1 MRKHGICFLHLIV
14 YDSATFHS
22 GRHDVS
28 EASFEALVEVA
39 PQSQLNG
46 LFDVDLKTLSS
57 AALARL
63 VEEVRHDD
71 PLVGKAYDRTHNRHN
86 R

>member
-1 MRKHGICFLHLIV
+1 M
-14 YDSATFHS
+14 
-22 GRHDVS
+22 S
-28 EASFEALVEVA
+28 EASFAALVEAA
-39 PQSQLNG
+39 PQPVFNG
-46 LFDVDLKTLSS
+46 LFDVDVKTLSS

>member
-1 MRKHGICFLHLIV
+1 
-14 YDSATFHS
+14 
-22 GRHDVS
+22 VS
-28 EASFEALVEVA
+28 ETSFEALVEAA
-39 PQSQLNG
+39 PRFDFNG
-46 LFDVDLKTLSS
+46 LFDVDVKSLSS

>member
-1 MRKHGICFLHLIV
+1 M
-14 YDSATFHS
+14 
-22 GRHDVS
+22 S
-28 EASFEALVEVA
+28 EASFETLAEAA
-39 PQSQLNG
+39 PQSDFNA

-71 PLVGKAYDRTHNRHN
+71 PLVGKTYDRTHNRHN

>member
-1 MRKHGICFLHLIV
+1 M
-14 YDSATFHS
+14 
-22 GRHDVS
+22 S
-28 EASFEALVEVA
+28 EASFEDVMAAA
-39 PQSQLNG
+39 PRADFEN
-46 LFDVDLKTLSS
+46 LFDVDLKSLSS

-71 PLVGKAYDRTHNRHN
+71 PLVGRAYDRTHNRHN

>member
-1 MRKHGICFLHLIV
+1 MF
-14 YDSATFHS
+14 
-22 GRHDVS
+22 
-28 EASFEALVEVA
+28 EASFEAPTKVA
-39 PQSQLNG
+39 PQQNFNG
-46 LFDVDLKTLSS
+46 LFDVDVKSLSS

-71 PLVGKAYDRTHNRHN
+71 LQVGKAYDRTHNKHN

>member
-1 MRKHGICFLHLIV
+1 M
-14 YDSATFHS
+14 
-22 GRHDVS
+22 S
-28 EASFEALVEVA
+28 EASFETLVEAA
-39 PQSQLNG
+39 PQSDFNG
-46 LFDVDLKTLSS
+46 LFDVDVKTLSS

-71 PLVGKAYDRTHNRHN
+71 PLVGKAYDRAHNRHN

>member
-1 MRKHGICFLHLIV
+1 MFLN
-14 YDSATFHS
+14 
-22 GRHDVS
+22 GRHNVS
-28 EASFEALVEVA
+28 VASSETLVEA
-39 PQSQLNG
+39 PPQSDLIE
-46 LFDVDLKTLSS
+46 LFDVDVNTLSS

-71 PLVGKAYDRTHNRHN
+71 PLVGNAYDRVHNRHN

>member
-1 MRKHGICFLHLIV
+1 MI
-14 YDSATFHS
+14 
-22 GRHDVS
+22 
-28 EASFEALVEVA
+28 EASFEALAEA
-39 PQSQLNG
+39 TPKSEFNAF
-46 LFDVDLKTLSS
+46 FDVDLKTLSS

-63 VEEVRHDD
+63 VEEVRHDE

>member
-1 MRKHGICFLHLIV
+1 VF
-14 YDSATFHS
+14 
-22 GRHDVS
+22 
-28 EASFEALVEVA
+28 EASFEALAEVA
-39 PQSQLNG
+39 PQSEFNG
-46 LFDVDLKTLSS
+46 LFDVDVKTLSS

-71 PLVGKAYDRTHNRHN
+71 PLVGRAYDRTHNRHN

>member
-1 MRKHGICFLHLIV
+1 M
-14 YDSATFHS
+14 
-22 GRHDVS
+22 S
-28 EASFEALVEVA
+28 EASFEALAEIA
-39 PQSQLNG
+39 PRSDLNA
-46 LFDVDLKTLSS
+46 LFDVDVKTLSS

-71 PLVGKAYDRTHNRHN
+71 PLVGRAYDRTHNRHN

>member
-1 MRKHGICFLHLIV
+1 M
-14 YDSATFHS
+14 
-22 GRHDVS
+22 S
-28 EASFEALVEVA
+28 EASFDALVEA
-39 PQSQLNG
+39 SPQSDFSVLC
-46 LFDVDLKTLSS
+46 DVDVKSLSS

-71 PLVGKAYDRTHNRHN
+71 PLVGRAYDRTHNRHN

>member
-1 MRKHGICFLHLIV
+1 M
-14 YDSATFHS
+14 
-22 GRHDVS
+22 S
-28 EASFEALVEVA
+28 EASFEALAEVA
-39 PQSQLNG
+39 PQSEFNDL
-46 LFDVDLKTLSS
+46 LDVNVKALSS

-71 PLVGKAYDRTHNRHN
+71 PLVGRAYDRTHNRHN

>member
-1 MRKHGICFLHLIV
+1 M
-14 YDSATFHS
+14 
-22 GRHDVS
+22 S
-28 EASFEALVEVA
+28 EASFEALAEVT
-39 PQSQLNG
+39 PQAELNA
-46 LFDVDLKTLSS
+46 LFDVDVKTLSS

-71 PLVGKAYDRTHNRHN
+71 PLAGRAYDRTHNRHN

>member
-1 MRKHGICFLHLIV
+1 M
-14 YDSATFHS
+14 
-22 GRHDVS
+22 S
-28 EASFEALVEVA
+28 EASFEALAKVA
-39 PQSQLNG
+39 PQSELNG
-46 LFDVDLKTLSS
+46 LFDVDVRTLSS

-71 PLVGKAYDRTHNRHN
+71 PVVGKTYDRTHNRHN

>member
-1 MRKHGICFLHLIV
+1 M
-14 YDSATFHS
+14 
-22 GRHDVS
+22 S
-28 EASFEALVEVA
+28 EASFEAQAEAV
-39 PQSQLNG
+39 PQSESNG
-46 LFDVDLKTLSS
+46 LFDVDVRALSS

-63 VEEVRHDD
+63 VEEVRYDD

>member
-1 MRKHGICFLHLIV
+1 M
-14 YDSATFHS
+14 Y
-22 GRHDVS
+22 
-28 EASFEALVEVA
+28 EASFEALAAVA
-39 PQSQLNG
+39 PQSEFSG
-46 LFDVDLKTLSS
+46 LFDVDVKTLSS

-71 PLVGKAYDRTHNRHN
+71 PMVGRAYDRTHNRHN

>member
-1 MRKHGICFLHLIV
+1 M
-14 YDSATFHS
+14 
-22 GRHDVS
+22 S
-28 EASFEALVEVA
+28 EASFEALAEVA
-39 PQSQLNG
+39 PQSEFNG
-46 LFDVDLKTLSS
+46 LIDVDVKNLSS

-71 PLVGKAYDRTHNRHN
+71 PMVGRAYDRTHNRHN

>member
-1 MRKHGICFLHLIV
+1 MSKEFFDLEANTETSV
-14 YDSATFHS
+14 FHS
-22 GRHDVS
+22 NLANMDVP
-28 EASFEALVEVA
+28 A
-39 PQSQLNG
+39 
-46 LFDVDLKTLSS
+46 LSS

-71 PLVGKAYDRTHNRHN
+71 PIVGKAYDRTHNRHN

>member
-1 MRKHGICFLHLIV
+1 MF
-14 YDSATFHS
+14 YS

-28 EASFEALVEVA
+28 EASFEALKEVA
-39 PQSQLNG
+39 PQSEFNG
-46 LFDVDLKTLSS
+46 LLDVDVESLSS

-71 PLVGKAYDRTHNRHN
+71 PLGSSAYDRVHNCHNR
-86 R
+86 

>member
-1 MRKHGICFLHLIV
+1 MSV
-14 YDSATFHS
+14 
-22 GRHDVS
+22 
-28 EASFEALVEVA
+28 ASSEALVEA
-39 PQSQLNG
+39 PPQSDLIE
-46 LFDVDLKTLSS
+46 LFDVDVKTLSS

-71 PLVGKAYDRTHNRHN
+71 PQVGNAYDRVHNRHN

>member
-1 MRKHGICFLHLIV
+1 M
-14 YDSATFHS
+14 Y
-22 GRHDVS
+22 
-28 EASFEALVEVA
+28 EASFEALAAVA
-39 PQSQLNG
+39 PQSEFNG
-46 LFDVDLKTLSS
+46 LFDVDVKTLSS

-71 PLVGKAYDRTHNRHN
+71 PMVGRAYDRTHNRHN

>member
-1 MRKHGICFLHLIV
+1 MF
-14 YDSATFHS
+14 
-22 GRHDVS
+22 
-28 EASFEALVEVA
+28 EASFEALVEAA
-39 PQSQLNG
+39 PQSEFSALC
-46 LFDVDLKTLSS
+46 DVDVKSLSS
-57 AALARL
+57 VALARL

>member
-1 MRKHGICFLHLIV
+1 M
-14 YDSATFHS
+14 
-22 GRHDVS
+22 S
-28 EASFEALVEVA
+28 EASFEALVEAA
-39 PQSQLNG
+39 PQSELNG
-46 LFDVDLKTLSS
+46 LLDVDVKALSS
-57 AALARL
+57 VALARL

>member
-1 MRKHGICFLHLIV
+1 M
-14 YDSATFHS
+14 
-22 GRHDVS
+22 S
-28 EASFEALVEVA
+28 EASFEALAGVA
-39 PQSQLNG
+39 SQSEFNG
-46 LFDVDLKTLSS
+46 LFDVDVKTLSS

-71 PLVGKAYDRTHNRHN
+71 PMVGRAYDRTHNRHN